1 MTRILRRL
9 PSPAMIVACIA
20 LAVALSGASYAAIVL
35 PKNSVG
41 TKQLRNNAVKSAKVA
56 PDTLSGLDINE
67 GTLGTVPSANTAN
80 TAGSAN
86 TANTAGNAG
95 LLDNIDSTGF
105 LQTGAAAGGDLS
117 GPFSNLQI
125 GASTV
130 GTNEIGTNGV
140 GASEVNLVLGSTSS
154 STLAGNAEHNA
165 NYATSF
171 VTANC
176 AAGQEIIGVS
186 IDASFPDQ
194 DEVWIQESRR
204 VSSTSWSVRWGHD
217 VADSVT
223 MFVTP
228 LCLA

>member
-1 MTRILRRL
+1 MKRFKL
-9 PSPAMIVACIA
+9 PSPAMVVACTA

-56 PDTLSGLDINE
+56 PDTLTGLHINE
-67 GTLGTVPSANTAN
+67 ATLGQVPSANLANSANTAN
-80 TAGSAN
+80 SA
-86 TANTAGNAG
+86 ATAGNAG

-105 LQTGAAAGGDLS
+105 LQTSAAAGGDLS

-125 GASTV
+125 GGSTV

-165 NYATSF
+165 NYATSS
-171 VTANC
+171 VAANC

-223 MFVTP
+223 MSVTP